1 VVCPTCASGYNLCMP
16 SPTRRDLLA
25 ASVLLIA
32 RRLRALPLANLKLG
46 ITTDEIDDDV
56 LTAAKFLQQYN
67 LHWAEIRNIWG
78 PYNTAQPMEKIREAN
93 KILDDHGIRVSI
105 EGTGFFKIPLPPET
119 PEGQKRLDAQWTLL
133 TGAMERAKA
142 FGTDK
147 IRAFTFMLA
156 KGETANETSY
166 ARIWELTREAARRAK
181 GFRLAVENIGG
192 GYVSTGA
199 EAALLFKNVKEDNI
213 GLTWDPN
220 NAGESGEQSFP
231 DGYRKLDPARIF
243 HVHLRD
249 YKHQDGKVVWTK
261 VGDGEFDNLSQIR
274 ALLKDGYK
282 GTFTLETHWRD
293 PKGKTYS
300 SEQSLKAL
308 LEVIEKV

>member
-1 VVCPTCASGYNLCMP
+1 MT
-16 SPTRRDLLA
+16 TRRQLLA
-25 ASVLLIA
+25 AASAAALA
-32 RRLRALPLANLKLG
+32 RSLRALPLAEIKLG

-67 LHWAEIRNIWG
+67 LKWAEIRNIWG
-78 PYNTAQPMEKIREAN
+78 PYNTAQPIEKVREAN
-93 KILDDHGIRVSI
+93 KILDEHGIKVSI

-119 PEGQKRLDAQWTLL
+119 PEGQQILDKQWALL
-133 TGAMERAKA
+133 DTAMERAKA

-147 IRAFTFMLA
+147 IRTFTFMLG
-156 KGETANETSY
+156 KGEQKSEKSY
-166 ARIWELTREAARRAK
+166 ARIWELTREASRRAK

-192 GYVSTGA
+192 GHVSTGA
-199 EAALLFKNVKEDNI
+199 EAALMFKNVKEPNI

-249 YKHQDGKVVWTK
+249 YKHQNGKVVWAK
-261 VGDGEFDNLSQIR
+261 VGDGEFDNLGQIR
-274 ALLKDGYK
+274 AMLKDGYK

-300 SEQSLKAL
+300 TQQSLAAL
-308 LEVIEKV
+308 LDVIAKV

>member
-1 VVCPTCASGYNLCMP
+1 MY
-16 SPTRRDLLA
+16 SPTRRHLLA
-25 ASVLLIA
+25 GSALLFA
-32 RRLRALPLANLKLG
+32 HRLRALPLADLKLG

-56 LTAAKFLQQYN
+56 LTAANFLQQYH

-78 PYNTAQPMEKIREAN
+78 PYNTAQPMEKIREAG
-93 KILDDHGIRVSI
+93 KILDEHGIRVSI
-105 EGTGFFKIPLPPET
+105 EGTGFFKIPLPSET
-119 PEGQKRLDAQWTLL
+119 AEGRKQLDAQWVLL
-133 TGAMERAKA
+133 TAAMERAKA

-147 IRAFTFMLA
+147 IRVFTFMLA
-156 KGETANETSY
+156 KDETKNERAY

-231 DGYRKLDPARIF
+231 EGYRKLDPARVF

-261 VGDGEFDNLSQIR
+261 VGDGEFDNLGQIR

-308 LEVIEKV
+308 LDVIARV

>member
-1 VVCPTCASGYNLCMP
+1 MCGALSSLYNHGMT
-16 SPTRRDLLA
+16 TRREVLA
-25 ASVLLIA
+25 AASMAAFA
-32 RRLRALPLANLKLG
+32 RSLRALPLSEIKLG

-56 LTAAKFLQQYN
+56 LTAAKFLQEHK
-67 LHWAEIRNIWG
+67 LKWAEVRNIWG
-78 PYNTAQPMEKIREAN
+78 PYNTSQPMEKVREAN

-105 EGTGFFKIPLPPET
+105 EGTGFFKIPLPPDT
-119 PEGQKRLDAQWTLL
+119 PEGQKILDKQWELL
-133 TGAMERAKA
+133 NSAMERAKA

-147 IRAFTFMLA
+147 MRVFTFML
-156 KGETANETSY
+156 KRGEQKSDKSY
-166 ARIWELTREAARRAK
+166 ARIWELTREAAKRAK

-192 GYVSTGA
+192 GHVSTGA
-199 EAALLFKNVKEDNI
+199 EAALMFKNVKEENV

-261 VGDGEFDNLSQIR
+261 VGDGEFDNLGQ
-274 ALLKDGYK
+274 LKAMVKNGYK
-282 GTFTLETHWRD
+282 ETFTLETHWRD
-293 PKGKTYS
+293 PKGKMYS
-300 SEQSLKAL
+300 TEQSLKAL
-308 LEVIEKV
+308 MDVIAKV

>member
-1 VVCPTCASGYNLCMP
+1 MF
-16 SPTRRDLLA
+16 SPNRRQFLA
-25 ASVLLIA
+25 APAFAVLA
-32 RRLRALPLANLKLG
+32 RRLQALPLGDLKLG
-46 ITTDEIDDDV
+46 ILTDEIDDDV

-93 KILDDHGIRVSI
+93 RILDEHGIKVSV
-105 EGTGFFKIPLPPET
+105 EGTGFFKIPLPPDN
-119 PEGQKRLDAQWTLL
+119 PEGQKILDKQWDLL
-133 TGAMERAKA
+133 NGAMERARA

-147 IRAFTFMLA
+147 IRIFTFMLPR
-156 KGETANETSY
+156 GESRSDKSY
-166 ARIWELTREAARRAK
+166 ERIWELTREAARRAK

-192 GYVSTGA
+192 GHVSTGA
-199 EAALLFKNVKEDNI
+199 EAAMLLKNVKESNV

-243 HVHLRD
+243 HVHVRD
-249 YKHQDGKVVWTK
+249 YKHVEGRVVWSK
-261 VGDGEFDNLSQIR
+261 VGDGEFDNLGHIR
-274 ALLKDGYK
+274 ALRKDGYS

-300 SEQSLKAL
+300 TEQSIKAL
-308 LEVIEKV
+308 LDVVAKV

>member
-1 VVCPTCASGYNLCMP
+1 MT
-16 SPTRRDLLA
+16 TRRELLA
-25 ASVLLIA
+25 ALSAAAAA
-32 RRLRALPLANLKLG
+32 RSLSALPLADIKLG

-56 LTAAKFLQQYN
+56 PVAAKFLQQHN
-67 LHWAEIRNIWG
+67 LKWAEIRNIWG
-78 PYNTAQPMEKIREAN
+78 PYNTSQPIEKVREAN
-93 KILDDHGIRVSI
+93 RILDEHGIKVSI
-105 EGTGFFKIPLPPET
+105 EGTGFFKIPLPPDT
-119 PEGQKRLDAQWTLL
+119 PEGQQILDKQWALL
-133 TGAMERAKA
+133 NTAMERAKA

-147 IRAFTFMLA
+147 IRTFTFMLD
-156 KGETANETSY
+156 KNGERSDKQY

-192 GYVSTGA
+192 GYVGTGA
-199 EAALLFKNVKEDNI
+199 EAALLFKNVKESNV

-220 NAGESGEQSFP
+220 NAGSMGEKSFP

-249 YKHQDGKVVWTK
+249 YKQENGKVVWAR
-261 VGDGEFDNLSQIR
+261 VGDGEFDNLGQIR

-293 PKGKTYS
+293 PKGKMYS
-300 SEQSLKAL
+300 SEQSLKGL
-308 LEVIEKV
+308 LDVIAKV